1 MRHVIIAGLAV
12 SALFIGGCTQNSNY
26 DATVS
31 LQRSIAQRDQ
41 TIREQEQ
48 EIADRDVELQ
58 RRDEVIDQL
67 ASQIERLRDELSK
80 TPITQT
86 VVVKKEI
93 EKPRIEETGVDV
105 EARGDDIVITVAGD
119 VLFPTGQWAIDKN
132 AEATLAK
139 IALAIKNHY
148 SDRVIRI
155 EGHTDNVPV
164 RANSKTGLRDNF
176 DLSFRRAD
184 AVRQYLKTQQWQ
196 DEKMYIAAYGETRP
210 RDVNKTDAGKARNR
224 RVEIVILPKLDLRVK
239 ELASAEM
246 K

>member
-1 MRHVIIAGLAV
+1 MKHVMMIALAAGL
-12 SALFIGGCTQNSNY
+12 LLTGGCFQDANY
-26 DATVS
+26 DAS
-31 LQRSIAQRDQ
+31 LSLRRELAQRDQ
-41 TIREQEQ
+41 VIQEQEQ
-48 EIADRDVELQ
+48 SLTDKDVELC
-58 RRDEVIDQL
+58 RRDEVIDDL
-67 ASQIERLRDELSK
+67 ASQIEKLRAELAKAPVSR
-80 TPITQT
+80 T
-86 VVVKKEI
+86 VIVKQEV
-93 EKPRIEETGVDV
+93 EKPRIEEKGVDV
-105 EARGDDIVITVAGD
+105 ETRGDDIVITVAGD

-139 IALAIKNHY
+139 VALAIKNHY

-184 AVRQYLKTQQWQ
+184 AVRQYMKTQQWS
-196 DEKMYIAAYGETRP
+196 DEKIYIAAYGETRP
-210 RDVNKTDAGKARNR
+210 RDPNKTDAGKARNR

-246 K
+246 Q

>member
-1 MRHVIIAGLAV
+1 MRHVLMVVVAAGL
-12 SALFIGGCTQNSNY
+12 LLTGGCFQDANY
-26 DATVS
+26 DAS
-31 LQRSIAQRDQ
+31 LSLRRELSQRDQ
-41 TIREQEQ
+41 VIQEQEQ
-48 EIADRDVELQ
+48 ALADKDVELC
-58 RRDEVIDQL
+58 RRDEVIDDL
-67 ASQIERLRDELSK
+67 AGQIEKLRAELAK
-80 TPITQT
+80 DPITKT
-86 VVVKKEI
+86 VIVKQEI
-93 EKPRIEETGVDV
+93 EKPRIEEKGVDV
-105 EARGDDIVITVAGD
+105 ETRGDDIVITVAGD

>member
-1 MRHVIIAGLAV
+1 MKHVMMIALAAGL
-12 SALFIGGCTQNSNY
+12 LLTGGCFQDANY
-26 DATVS
+26 DAS
-31 LQRSIAQRDQ
+31 LSLRRELAQRDQ
-41 TIREQEQ
+41 VIQEQEQ
-48 EIADRDVELQ
+48 SLTDKDVELC
-58 RRDEVIDQL
+58 RRDEVIDDL
-67 ASQIERLRDELSK
+67 ASQIEKLRAELAK
-80 TPITQT
+80 EPISRT
-86 VVVKKEI
+86 VIVKQEV
-93 EKPRIEETGVDV
+93 EKPRIEEKGVDV
-105 EARGDDIVITVAGD
+105 ETRGDDIVITVAGD

-139 IALAIKNHY
+139 VALAIKNHY

-184 AVRQYLKTQQWQ
+184 AVRQYLKTQQWS

-210 RDVNKTDAGKARNR
+210 RDANKTDAGKARNR

-246 K
+246 Q